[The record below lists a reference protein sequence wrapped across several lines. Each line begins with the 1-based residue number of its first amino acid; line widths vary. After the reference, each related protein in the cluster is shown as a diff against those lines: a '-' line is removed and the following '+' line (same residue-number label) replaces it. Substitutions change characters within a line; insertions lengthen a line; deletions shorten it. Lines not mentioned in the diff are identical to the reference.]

1 MNKMST
7 QECQD
12 SKSQLVY
19 FMNNNFM
26 YDSVLRKNRV
36 IGISY
41 MRLIFLVFYCV
52 REIFRKNN
60 IFYPL
65 VNISYLLIR
74 TGMCAY

>member
-26 YDSVLRKNRV
+26 YDSVLRK
-36 IGISY
+36 IE
-41 MRLIFLVFYCV
+41 LLVFLY
-52 REIFRKNN
+52 EAH
-60 IFYPL
+60 
-65 VNISYLLIR
+65 LLSVLLCTR
-74 TGMCAY
+74 NFPKK